1 MENYIYVE
9 KVSLIKKIIGNI
21 LLIGGIFGLIFI
33 NVKIGPQYIFLWV
46 FLCFIGVFFIST
58 EGLEINFKT
67 TNYRKIL
74 SMFGINYGLS
84 WKYYPKINY
93 IALVETN
100 FKQTIGGRTFNST
113 ATATISSKMVKIN
126 LFDENNRHRTLYIAN
141 NRKEALKI
149 AEKMRNIHH
158 VEIRTNFE

>member
-100 FKQTIGGRTFNST
+100 IKQTIGGRTFNST